1 MSIGGGFVIF
11 VVIWMVVLFIILP
24 IKISSQ
30 IENDNIAPGTDPGAP
45 SNPNIVKKFLITTL
59 ASVIIFAIII
69 LLTYFEIIYLR
80 EYFSQQ

>member
-11 VVIWMVVLFIILP
+11 VVIWMVVLFMILP
-24 IKISSQ
+24 IKVSSQ

-59 ASVIIFAIII
+59 VSVIIFAIII
-69 LLTYFEIIYLR
+69 LLTYFEIINYR
-80 EYFSQQ
+80 EYFSQ

>member
-69 LLTYFEIIYLR
+69 FLHILKF
-80 EYFSQQ
+80 

>member
-69 LLTYFEIIYLR
+69 LLTYF
-80 EYFSQQ
+80 

>member
-11 VVIWMVVLFIILP
+11 VVIWMVVLFMILP

-59 ASVIIFAIII
+59 VSVIIFAIII
-69 LLTYFEIIYLR
+69 LLTYFEIINYR
-80 EYFSQQ
+80 EYFSQ

>member
-30 IENDNIAPGTDPGAP
+30 IENDNIAPGTDPGA
-45 SNPNIVKKFLITTL
+45 L
-59 ASVIIFAIII
+59 
-69 LLTYFEIIYLR
+69 
-80 EYFSQQ
+80 

>member
-11 VVIWMVVLFIILP
+11 VVIWMVVLFMILP

-45 SNPNIVKKFLITTL
+45 SNPNIAKKFLITTL
-59 ASVIIFAIII
+59 VSVIIFAIII
-69 LLTYFEIIYLR
+69 LLTYYEIINLR

>member
-11 VVIWMVVLFIILP
+11 VVIWMVVLFMILP

-30 IENDNIAPGTDPGAP
+30 TENDNIAPGTDPGAP

-69 LLTYFEIIYLR
+69 LLTYFEFINLR

>member
-11 VVIWMVVLFIILP
+11 VVIWMVMLFMILP

-59 ASVIIFAIII
+59 VSVIIFAIII
-69 LLTYFEIIYLR
+69 LLTYFENDLMLT
-80 EYFSQQ
+80 